1 MLFLPIPFESCC
13 LSAQVGIP
21 APAFIAGAGFGL
33 EVCCSELSL
42 IPSTLSYRSLQGQ
55 GSTWGGRGQNLQEI
69 LEAKARGEEE
79 GSSCFEGSMPKEL
92 FSGAVLGAVCLHIS
106 SLKFR
111 EELKETL
118 WQGHKVST
126 G

>member
-1 MLFLPIPFESCC
+1 M
-13 LSAQVGIP
+13 VRG
-21 APAFIAGAGFGL
+21 
-33 EVCCSELSL
+33 
-42 IPSTLSYRSLQGQ
+42 RSGQ
-55 GSTWGGRGQNLQEI
+55 WGGGEGRGSGGQ
-69 LEAKARGEEE
+69 GEEE
-79 GSSCFEGSMPKEL
+79 GSSCFEGLMPKEL
-92 FSGAVLGAVCLHIS
+92 FSGAVLGAACMHIS

>member
-21 APAFIAGAGFGL
+21 APAFITGAGFGL
-33 EVCCSELSL
+33 EVCCSEPSL
-42 IPSTLSYRSLQGQ
+42 IPSTLSYHSLRGQ
-55 GSTWGGRGQNLQEI
+55 GSTWGGSGQNLQEI

-79 GSSCFEGSMPKEL
+79 GSSCFEGWMPKEL